1 METFKQRSVLSVLGI
16 KRWPL
21 VALGGSGA
29 FLLGAGGRCPWGP
42 EKMQPELG
50 GGSSSSGRSGWTTAT
65 PRRNEGITVRF
76 QSCWEGTP
84 FPPTGSQK
92 LGLRPSRGTWRCPA
106 GLPPPPPAAKSR
118 GLIHHQHIRL
128 LEPSSPILFLLP
140 LAALWKLKGYLQ

>member
-1 METFKQRSVLSVLGI
+1 M
-16 KRWPL
+16 
-21 VALGGSGA
+21 ALGGNGA

-50 GGSSSSGRSGWTTAT
+50 GGGWSSGRSGWTTAAL
-65 PRRNEGITVRF
+65 RRNEGITVRF

-106 GLPPPPPAAKSR
+106 GPHTPTPSSKVTWPHPPPTHPPAGTFFANSIFAPLGSSVEIK
-118 GLIHHQHIRL
+118 RL
-128 LEPSSPILFLLP
+128 FAVTNVANSDQTI
-140 LAALWKLKGYLQ
+140 